1 MALLRCKHK
10 SFMFFVLALHA
21 DLNVISEHCFRVF
34 AVTSA
39 GPSCLD
45 PGMYIDGQE
54 SMALTIQ
61 DSK

>member
-1 MALLRCKHK
+1 
-10 SFMFFVLALHA
+10 MFFVLALHA